1 VYVYSF
7 IYNYIIFNLLFI
19 LYKYAYSCAFKSIVL
34 RLVVGSFV
42 CEREERRKFLKVLDE
57 RNFNNLFFLIIVMII
72 VIYITFST
80 VVNSIL

>member
-1 VYVYSF
+1 MYTCTY
-7 IYNYIIFNLLFI
+7 IHLYIII
-19 LYKYAYSCAFKSIVL
+19 YKYAYSCAFKSIVL